1 MVAGPSEILI
11 IGDESSDPEWVTMD
25 LFSQAEHDELARAIL
40 ISPSNDL
47 LNKVEQ
53 CISTKLPTMSR
64 FEIIRKSLSKNGAL
78 VKVVNMDEACQLAN
92 QIAPEH
98 LELSVKDPS
107 ILLTKIKNAGSI
119 FSGKFS
125 SEALGDYCAG
135 PNHVLPTS
143 GSARFSSGL
152 SVFDFLKRTSVI
164 NVSED
169 GAAELGPIASTLA
182 RGETLTAHAA
192 SAELRFKKN

>member
-1 MVAGPSEILI
+1 ME
-11 IGDESSDPEWVTMD
+11 D
-25 LFSQAEHDELARAIL
+25 L
-40 ISPSNDL
+40 
-47 LNKVEQ
+47 
-53 CISTKLPTMSR
+53 
-64 FEIIRKSLSKNGAL
+64 
-78 VKVVNMDEACQLAN
+78 DEACELAN

-98 LELSVKDPS
+98 LELSVKNPS
-107 ILLTKIKNAGSI
+107 KLVAKIKNAGSI

-164 NVSED
+164 TVSED

-182 RGETLTAHAA
+182 RGETLTAHAE
-192 SAELRFKKN
+192 SAELRFKNTKPN